1 MMESRVISAE
11 QDDGTR
17 VALALVVFKGLIM
30 LTTCNFGFS
39 GATNF
44 IIFSLLPMT
53 SQLCKHNSNLSH
65 GLSEMSVQL
74 NLDFLNSNSTNN
86 AIKC

>member
-1 MMESRVISAE
+1 MISAE

-44 IIFSLLPMT
+44 IVDDLFSLLPMT